1 MKLTQALRAFSVN
14 QTVERGLASLT
25 VSAYS
30 SDLNAFLAYVA
41 EVGKIRVEE
50 VTRQDVLNYMAH
62 MLDQGLRPRSR
73 ARKISAIRSFFGF
86 LEEMNYVQVNPCA
99 LIESPTPA
107 KSIPRYLEPEEVE
120 RLLAAPDRQ
129 SPEGVRNIAML
140 ETIYATGLR
149 VSELVNLTLR
159 QVNLEVG
166 IVTVMGKGSKERV
179 VPMGIP
185 ASRAIMYYIDT
196 ARPLLLLSRGGRS
209 AYMFVTRRGGPMTR
223 VGFWKI
229 IKNTALKAG
238 IEKDISPHTL
248 RHSFATHLVQN
259 DADLRWV
266 QLMLG
271 HADISTTE
279 IYTHVAKSRLKQTHA
294 KYHPRG

>member
-1 MKLTQALRAFSVN
+1 MN
-14 QTVERGLASLT
+14 QTVERGLAALT

-30 SDLNAFLAYVA
+30 SDLKAFLGYVA
-41 EVGKIRVEE
+41 EFDKTRIED
-50 VTRQDVLNYMAH
+50 VTRQDVLNYMAD
-62 MLDQGLRPRSR
+62 MLAQGLKPRSR

-86 LEEMNYVQVNPCA
+86 LEEMNYVQANPCA
-99 LIESPTPA
+99 LVESPTPV
-107 KSIPRYLEPEEVE
+107 KSIPHYLEPNEVE
-120 RLLAAPDRQ
+120 RLLAAPDPH

-149 VSELVNLTLR
+149 VSELVNLTLN

-166 IVTVMGKGSKERV
+166 IVTVVGKGSKERV

-185 ASRAIMYYIDT
+185 ASKDIMYYLDT
-196 ARPLLLLSRGGRS
+196 ARPLLLLSRGARS
-209 AYMFVTRRGGPMTR
+209 KFMFVTRRGGPMTR
-223 VGFWKI
+223 VCFWQI

-279 IYTHVAKSRLKQTHA
+279 IYTHVAQSRLKQTHT